1 MRRHAEKDFLPGEKW
16 EYRYENGT
24 KIGETDMNKLEILKK
39 LKEAVE
45 FVKDRIAERTSWDG
59 GVIVAGALSII
70 LFGGIVKAAAW
81 VALAYGI
88 WTLVKSE

>member
-1 MRRHAEKDFLPGEKW
+1 
-16 EYRYENGT
+16 
-24 KIGETDMNKLEILKK
+24 MNKLEILSK
-39 LKEAVE
+39 LNTAVE

-88 WTLVKSE
+88 WTLVKGEF

>member
-1 MRRHAEKDFLPGEKW
+1 
-16 EYRYENGT
+16 
-24 KIGETDMNKLEILKK
+24 MNKLEILSKFND
-39 LKEAVE
+39 AVE
-45 FVKDRIAERTSWDG
+45 FVKDRLAERTSWDG